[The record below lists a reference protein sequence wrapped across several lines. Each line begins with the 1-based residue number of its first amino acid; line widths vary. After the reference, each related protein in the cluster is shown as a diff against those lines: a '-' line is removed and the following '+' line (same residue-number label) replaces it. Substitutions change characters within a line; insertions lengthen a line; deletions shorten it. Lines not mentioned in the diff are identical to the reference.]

1 MGPVEIDTTEVR
13 QWSRD
18 ATVAVE
24 RVSREIRASV
34 FRGAMQ
40 IKAQLRAEMGASESF
55 RGVVNSIDFDITG
68 NAAYSE
74 AQIGPKSGPGG
85 VPGDLAH
92 IAYWGG
98 SRGGGG
104 TVPDPQGAL
113 DAEAPKFEKAVTDI
127 LEGLL

>member
-1 MGPVEIDTTEVR
+1 MGSAEIDTSEIR

-18 ATVAVE
+18 VTVAVG
-24 RVSREIRASV
+24 RLPGQVRASV

-40 IKAQLRAEMGASESF
+40 IKTQLRAEMGTSESF
-55 RGVVNSIDFDITG
+55 RGVVNSIDFDILG
-68 NAAYSE
+68 NAAFSE
-74 AQIGPKSGPGG
+74 ARIGPKSGPGG

-113 DAEAPKFEKAVTDI
+113 DAEAPKFEKAVADI